1 MAMRRGGFEAAP
13 ARGAAIEPHHTGLC
27 SGFINEDKMLRVQI
41 GLARTPLLARLGDIG
56 AATAQLD
63 KTEAKGRLS
72 TWFSERIHKLFELNQ

>member
-1 MAMRRGGFEAAP
+1 
-13 ARGAAIEPHHTGLC
+13 
-27 SGFINEDKMLRVQI
+27 MLRVQI